1 MIGRNVVP
9 TWPPRTNDAPDW
21 RPMSYDVE
29 LRGITMARLAHI
41 SKGHPFYTGDESRLT
56 YENPATQTTWTVEPG
71 PEAPIVKLA
80 LPRGSWCGHEAAMEL
95 AGMAAAL
102 KQPLWSRT
110 DRVELEG
117 YEPVRRAIWEANAVA
132 RRTIAAAGDTTF
144 FHARGVQ
151 GSHWWKW
158 QAYLASHMKGLGAGG
173 HVPPMLWL
181 VDLDS
186 QRAALLFLWAYGQAQ
201 AFPPA
206 DAVLLH
212 APGGDDL
219 VVPYSVVME
228 TLGDLVTTHEFSDG
242 VRTPLVPVER
252 DAECRERWRTTF
264 GPGVRFPS
272 MAEAN
277 MRLGFPAEILDDL
290 EP

>member
-1 MIGRNVVP
+1 MRDPAFAVAGPELRIFSMIGRNVVP

-144 FHARGVQ
+144 FHARGV
-151 GSHWWKW
+151 SI
-158 QAYLASHMKGLGAGG
+158 STGA
-173 HVPPMLWL
+173 
-181 VDLDS
+181 
-186 QRAALLFLWAYGQAQ
+186 
-201 AFPPA
+201 
-206 DAVLLH
+206 
-212 APGGDDL
+212 
-219 VVPYSVVME
+219 
-228 TLGDLVTTHEFSDG
+228 T
-242 VRTPLVPVER
+242 
-252 DAECRERWRTTF
+252 
-264 GPGVRFPS
+264 
-272 MAEAN
+272 
-277 MRLGFPAEILDDL
+277 
-290 EP
+290 